1 MPLIPEEP
9 QIHESAQGPRVTPA
23 SGRTAPTPRP
33 VPGPR
38 PAASPRPGRPG
49 PARPMPPAQRTPRDP
64 GAKPAP
70 SAPAAA
76 SAVTASAVT
85 APVATASG
93 VTAPGATASGVVA
106 PAVPADRVPVS
117 SVPQIQ
123 LIPASAEGALD
134 AAEEAVDLLL
144 DSGRAPGDVLVVTTG
159 DPHPW
164 ATHELSFGEAAYW
177 AQHDAGDDVFY
188 ADSAALSRAASRPV
202 VVVAVNGGSEE
213 AALAALPTAVTRAGT
228 LLIVCG
234 DPQRINSMLGAGV

>member
-9 QIHESAQGPRVTPA
+9 QIHESAQGPRATPA
-23 SGRTAPTPRP
+23 NGRTAPTPRP

-38 PAASPRPGRPG
+38 PAAPPRPGRPG
-49 PARPMPPAQRTPRDP
+49 PARPMPPAQRAPRDAA
-64 GAKPAP
+64 AKPGP
-70 SAPAAA
+70 SAPAA
-76 SAVTASAVT
+76 SGPSTA
-85 APVATASG
+85 APSTSGVTASG
-93 VTAPGATASGVVA
+93 VSASVA
-106 PAVPADRVPVS
+106 STDRDPAA

-144 DSGRAPGDVLVVTTG
+144 DSGRAPGDVLVITTG

-188 ADSAALSRAASRPV
+188 ADAAALTRAASRPV

-213 AALAALPTAVTRAGT
+213 TAVAALPTAVTRAGT